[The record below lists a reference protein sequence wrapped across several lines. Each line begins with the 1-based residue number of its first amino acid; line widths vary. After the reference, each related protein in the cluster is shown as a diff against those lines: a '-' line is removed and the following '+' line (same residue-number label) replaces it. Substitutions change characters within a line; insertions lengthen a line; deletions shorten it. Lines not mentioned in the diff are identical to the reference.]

1 MKSVVAFIHVLFG
14 WALLVPAAFADPAS
28 HAAPVPLEVRMVVVT
43 AFEIG
48 ADTGDKAGEFQ
59 AWAKEMPDVL
69 PFDAGYRALRYDPRR
84 KLLLMA
90 TGVGTNRA
98 AGSTM
103 ALGLDPRFDL
113 RKAYWMVAAIA
124 GVNPNEAS
132 IGSAA
137 WIGNVVDM
145 DLAMM
150 VDPRE
155 APKEWPTGFFAE
167 RTSAPYAGTH
177 PEDASG
183 NLFPTNAGLTRW
195 AFALTR
201 GVALRDTPNLRRIRA
216 GYPDYPAARRPP
228 FVLAGD
234 EASGQIFWH
243 GKLLNDH
250 AERWVSYWN
259 GGTARFVM
267 TAMEDTGVLA
277 SIRQL
282 ARIGRADG
290 ARVLVLRTGS
300 NYSLPAAGV
309 GAAASLVAE
318 TSGQSLSALQESLDA
333 AHIVGGR
340 VVDEITGNWNRYRD
354 TIPTG

>member
-1 MKSVVAFIHVLFG
+1 MKSAIAFFCALIG
-14 WALLVPAAFADPAS
+14 WTLIAPAVGF
-28 HAAPVPLEVRMVVVT
+28 AAPAPIEVRMVVVT

-48 ADTGDKAGEFQ
+48 ADTGDIAGEFQ
-59 AWAKEMPDVL
+59 AWAEEMPQVL
-69 PFDAGYRALRYDPRR
+69 PFDAGYRSLRYDPAR
-84 KLLLMA
+84 KLLLIA

-113 RKAYWMVAAIA
+113 TRAYWLIAAIA
-124 GVNPNEAS
+124 GVNPNQAS

-155 APKEWPTGFFAE
+155 APKDWPTGFFAE
-167 RTSAPYAGTH
+167 RTNAPYTGKPA
-177 PEDASG
+177 DSSG
-183 NLFPTNAGLTRW
+183 NLFPTNPGLTRW
-195 AFALTR
+195 ALALTR
-201 GVALRDTPNLRRIRA
+201 DVTLPDTPNLRRIRA
-216 GYPDYPAARRPP
+216 GYPAYPAAQRTP

-250 AERWVSYWN
+250 AERWVAYWN
-259 GGTARFVM
+259 GGTAPFVM

-277 SIRQL
+277 SLRQL
-282 ARIGRADG
+282 GKLGRVDSARA
-290 ARVLVLRTGS
+290 LVLRTGS
-300 NYSLPAAGV
+300 NYSLPAQGV

-318 TSGQSLSALQESLDA
+318 TSGQSLSALRESLDA
-333 AHIVGGR
+333 AHLVGGK
-340 VVDEITGNWNRYRD
+340 VVAEITGNWNTYRD
-354 TIPTG
+354 TIPTR